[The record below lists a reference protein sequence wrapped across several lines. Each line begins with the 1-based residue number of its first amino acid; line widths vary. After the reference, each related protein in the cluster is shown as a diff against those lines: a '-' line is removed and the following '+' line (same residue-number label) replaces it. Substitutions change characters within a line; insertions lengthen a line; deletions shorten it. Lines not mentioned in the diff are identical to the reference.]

1 MARVV
6 RHCLRAPTPAGSA
19 LPAPT
24 GESCTQNLEIP
35 GRSRP
40 LGFLMAALTTL
51 IVTSIGIMAASYAWG
66 WRYGAI
72 RVTRQE
78 HFDHEFERIVGRLR

>member
-1 MARVV
+1 
-6 RHCLRAPTPAGSA
+6 
-19 LPAPT
+19 
-24 GESCTQNLEIP
+24 
-35 GRSRP
+35 